1 MSFGI
6 NAFSSPIANINAPVS
21 VAYAQTAGGASSGT
35 ESNAYFSV
43 DLWKG
48 IDSDEATNLSQA
60 KANLSG
66 MGVLTNLPSILLSF
80 DGVDSVPAGYQT
92 LTSAYYPYTDATDGY
107 TADTIPHEK
116 INFAYLGGQT
126 AYVSATEEN
135 GGEEDLRA
143 LASADVSLPDV
154 SGLAS
159 NIGAILG
166 SYEGEE
172 GGVDLSPYL
181 SLIPASFNLG
191 DTTIGQALAVLGSG
205 FTIGQT
211 ATVGDDGVSYNTV
224 DLSVGASGLA
234 LANSYL
240 ADSVSLR
247 GALSLSKVAASFGV
261 YKNDEGF
268 SDLSSVSF
276 DLGLDVFGLSVA
288 VDVNFALDFDTS
300 YTILYD
306 DYFTDVSSKYTAFK
320 ETNDGFTA
328 FFAKAGKYVPTAF
341 FSDTS
346 VYTENIS
353 ITSDFKKTL
362 DDLATE
368 YAGLSDAVKFELGD
382 YFSASAT
389 DETYGDAF
397 HKLYN
402 QGLEAAGKVESTFE
416 DKGSAITADNVE
428 DVFGDV
434 VKFADFNE
442 GVIEQ
447 GGADALASLTSFL
460 TDQTAA
466 LKTTNDANVAL
477 IETASASGATKEDID
492 AMVNALFN
500 TQSTTTDYASYAED
514 DSLAS
519 YSAQWDSLSVTNPT
533 AGATALGDYIAA
545 NVTSDTAYDDLKAL
559 SDDMASV
566 TTAEGVSVAAALAVG
581 KAEVN
586 ASATAPSAIEA
597 ILTAQTQTYL
607 AKDKQA
613 ILDAASSDDLA
624 NVETTITSQVSELNG
639 IEDNLLGS
647 HAKYSEY
654 SSYSLKELAAGIEE
668 IK

>member
-1 MSFGI
+1 M
-6 NAFSSPIANINAPVS
+6 PIANINAPVS

-60 KANLSG
+60 KANLLG
-66 MGVLTNLPSILLSF
+66 MGSLTNLPSSLLSF

-92 LTSAYYPYTDATDGY
+92 LTSAYYPYTSATDGY

-166 SYEGEE
+166 SYEGGE

-181 SLIPASFNLG
+181 SLIPASFDLG

-240 ADSVSLR
+240 ADSVSLG

-276 DLGLDVFGLSVA
+276 DLGLDVSVFGLSVA

-300 YTILYD
+300 YTILDD

-341 FSDTS
+341 FSSDTS

-442 GVIEQ
+442 GVTEQ
-447 GGADALASLTSFL
+447 GGANALASLTSFL

-466 LKTTNDANVAL
+466 LKTTNDANAAL

-492 AMVNALFN
+492 AMVSALST
-500 TQSTTTDYASYAED
+500 TQSTTTDYASYAEG

-533 AGATALGDYIAA
+533 AGAKALGDYIAA
-545 NVTSDTAYDDLKAL
+545 NVTSDSAYDDLKAL

-566 TTAEGVSVAAALAVG
+566 TTVEGVSVAAALAVG
-581 KAEVN
+581 KAEIN
-586 ASATAPSAIEA
+586 ASADATSAIEA
-597 ILTAQTQTYL
+597 ILAAQTQTYL

-624 NVETTITSQVSELNG
+624 SLETTITSQVSELNG

-654 SSYSLKELAAGIEE
+654 SSYSLKELAAGIED

>member
-1 MSFGI
+1 M
-6 NAFSSPIANINAPVS
+6 PIANINAPVS

-60 KANLSG
+60 KANLLG
-66 MGVLTNLPSILLSF
+66 MGVLTNLPSSLLSF

-92 LTSAYYPYTDATDGY
+92 LTSAYYPYTSATDGY

-166 SYEGEE
+166 SYEGGE

-181 SLIPASFNLG
+181 SLIPASFDLG

-240 ADSVSLR
+240 ADSVSLG

-276 DLGLDVFGLSVA
+276 DLGLDVSVFGLSVA

-300 YTILYD
+300 YTILDD

-341 FSDTS
+341 FSSDTS

-442 GVIEQ
+442 GVTEQ
-447 GGADALASLTSFL
+447 GGANALASLTSFL

-466 LKTTNDANVAL
+466 LKTTNDANAAL
-477 IETASASGATKEDID
+477 IETASASGATKENID
-492 AMVNALFN
+492 AMVSALST
-500 TQSTTTDYASYAED
+500 TQSTTTDYASYAEG

-533 AGATALGDYIAA
+533 AGAKALGDYIAA
-545 NVTSDTAYDDLKAL
+545 NVTSDSAYDDLKAL

-566 TTAEGVSVAAALAVG
+566 TTVEGVSVAAALAVG
-581 KAEVN
+581 KAEIN
-586 ASATAPSAIEA
+586 ASADATSAIEA
-597 ILTAQTQTYL
+597 ILAAQTQTYL

-624 NVETTITSQVSELNG
+624 SLETTITSQVSELNG

-654 SSYSLKELAAGIEE
+654 SSYSLKELAAGIED

>member
-1 MSFGI
+1 M
-6 NAFSSPIANINAPVS
+6 AIANINAPVS

-60 KANLSG
+60 KANLLG
-66 MGVLTNLPSILLSF
+66 MGVLTNLPSSLLSF

-92 LTSAYYPYTDATDGY
+92 LASAYYPYTDATDGY

-116 INFAYLGGQT
+116 VNFAYLGGQT

-166 SYEGEE
+166 SYEGGE

-181 SLIPASFNLG
+181 SLIPASFDLG

-240 ADSVSLR
+240 ADSVSLG

-276 DLGLDVFGLSVA
+276 DLGLDVSVFGISVP

-300 YTILYD
+300 YTFLDD
-306 DYFTDVSSKYTAFK
+306 DYFSDVSSKYTAFK

-442 GVIEQ
+442 GVTEQ
-447 GGADALASLTSFL
+447 GGANALASLTSFL

-466 LKTTNDANVAL
+466 LKTTNDANAAL
-477 IETASASGATKEDID
+477 IETASASGATKENID
-492 AMVNALFN
+492 AMVSALST
-500 TQSTTTDYASYAED
+500 TQSTTTDYASYAEG

-533 AGATALGDYIAA
+533 AGAKALGDYIAA

-566 TTAEGVSVAAALAVG
+566 TTVEGVSVAAALAVG
-581 KAEVN
+581 KAEIN
-586 ASATAPSAIEA
+586 ASADATSAIEA
-597 ILTAQTQTYL
+597 ILAAQTQTYL

-624 NVETTITSQVSELNG
+624 SLETTITSQVSELNG

-654 SSYSLKELAAGIEE
+654 SSYSLKELAAGIED

>member
-1 MSFGI
+1 M
-6 NAFSSPIANINAPVS
+6 AIANINAPVS

-60 KANLSG
+60 KANLLG
-66 MGVLTNLPSILLSF
+66 MGVLTNLPSSLLSF

-92 LTSAYYPYTDATDGY
+92 LASAYYPYTDATDGY

-116 INFAYLGGQT
+116 VNFAYLGGQT

-166 SYEGEE
+166 SYEGGE

-181 SLIPASFNLG
+181 SLIPASFDLG

-240 ADSVSLR
+240 ADSVSLG

-276 DLGLDVFGLSVA
+276 DLGLDVSVFGISVP

-300 YTILYD
+300 YTFLDD
-306 DYFTDVSSKYTAFK
+306 DYFSDVSSKYTAFK

-442 GVIEQ
+442 GVTEQ
-447 GGADALASLTSFL
+447 GGANALASLTSFL

-466 LKTTNDANVAL
+466 LKTTNDANAAL
-477 IETASASGATKEDID
+477 IETASASGATKENID
-492 AMVNALFN
+492 AMVSALST
-500 TQSTTTDYASYAED
+500 TQSTTTDYASYAEG

-533 AGATALGDYIAA
+533 AGAKALGDYIAA
-545 NVTSDTAYDDLKAL
+545 NVTSDSAYDDLKAL

-566 TTAEGVSVAAALAVG
+566 TTVEGVSVAAALAVG
-581 KAEVN
+581 KAEIN
-586 ASATAPSAIEA
+586 ASADATSAIEA
-597 ILTAQTQTYL
+597 ILAAQTQTYL

-624 NVETTITSQVSELNG
+624 SLETTITSQVSELNG

-654 SSYSLKELAAGIEE
+654 SSYSLKELAAGIED

>member
-1 MSFGI
+1 M
-6 NAFSSPIANINAPVS
+6 PIANINAPVS

-66 MGVLTNLPSILLSF
+66 MGVLTNLPSSLLSF

-92 LTSAYYPYTDATDGY
+92 LTSAYHPYTYATDGY

-116 INFAYLGGQT
+116 INFAYLGGQM

-135 GGEEDLRA
+135 FGEEDLRA

-159 NIGAILG
+159 KIGAILG
-166 SYEGEE
+166 RYEGGK

-181 SLIPASFNLG
+181 SLIPASFDLG

-240 ADSVSLR
+240 ADSVSLG

-276 DLGLDVFGLSVA
+276 DLGLDVSVFGLSVA

-300 YTILYD
+300 YTFLDD
-306 DYFTDVSSKYTAFK
+306 DYFSDVSSKYTAFK

-368 YAGLSDAVKFELGD
+368 YAGLSHAVKFELGY

-389 DETYGDAF
+389 DKTYGDAF

-416 DKGSAITADNVE
+416 DKGSAITADNVK

-442 GVIEQ
+442 GVTEQ

-466 LKTTNDANVAL
+466 LKTTNDANAAL

-492 AMVNALFN
+492 AMVSALST
-500 TQSTTTDYASYAED
+500 TQSTTTDYASYAEG

-533 AGATALGDYIAA
+533 AGAKALGDYIAA
-545 NVTSDTAYDDLKAL
+545 NVTSDSAYDDLKAL

-566 TTAEGVSVAAALAVG
+566 TTVEGVSVAAALAVG
-581 KAEVN
+581 KAEIN
-586 ASATAPSAIEA
+586 ASADATSAIEA

-624 NVETTITSQVSELNG
+624 SVESTITSQVSELNG

-654 SSYSLKELAAGIEE
+654 SSYYLKELAAGIED